1 LKDAGSVRLIWRVGG
16 RHLREH
22 LKAQEDA
29 VDTRVQTNGQSDKTT
44 AELIKDLSTQLSTLV
59 HEEIELATAE
69 LSARGKRFGLGA
81 GLFGA
86 AGALMFMGFATF
98 TAAAVTALALVMPV
112 WAAAL
117 VVGVGLTLLAG
128 AIALKAKSDVRRASP
143 PIPQEA
149 LSSTKED
156 VEWLK
161 AQTQHAKS

>member
-1 LKDAGSVRLIWRVGG
+1 
-16 RHLREH
+16 
-22 LKAQEDA
+22 

-69 LSARGKRFGLGA
+69 LSTRGKRLGLGA

-86 AGALMFMGFATF
+86 TGVLLFVAFATF
-98 TAAAVTALALVMPV
+98 TASAVAALALVVPV

-117 VVGVGLTLLAG
+117 VVGGGLALLAG
-128 AIALKAKSDVRRASP
+128 AVALKAKSDVRRASP
-143 PIPQEA
+143 PVPTEA

-161 AQTQHAKS
+161 AQTKSAKP